1 MNGQPMRALKP
12 LQKHWISA
20 ASTANIKYLTLLT
33 GKIMKPSFP
42 STKTARKSVLLR
54 QSHRKTSAL
63 ATPTKHSANLI
74 PNLKYPP
81 AEILHRFGGIF
92 LPHKLRLAL
101 TLKFLQA
108 TTNQAN
114 LHRAFLLRD
123 SYIYGARYAIRFSII
138 KIF

>member
-1 MNGQPMRALKP
+1 ML
-12 LQKHWISA
+12 
-20 ASTANIKYLTLLT
+20 
-33 GKIMKPSFP
+33 
-42 STKTARKSVLLR
+42 
-54 QSHRKTSAL
+54 AL

-74 PNLKYPP
+74 PNLKYSP

-123 SYIYGARYAIRFSII
+123 SYIYGDRYTIRFSII